1 MTHRPASRRRDVVPV
16 VVAIVVMVG
25 VAGCRRSIE
34 TASVSGRVAL
44 DGQPVANGTIAFLP
58 TDGKGP
64 TAGGVV
70 AGGAYEVARLA
81 PGPKIVRI
89 EAFREQVAFP
99 RSRADMERT
108 SRDPRPPAPTEPPP
122 DPNLIP
128 RDAAGNNVEV
138 TIAPGRQSMDF
149 EVRGAAGR

>member
-1 MTHRPASRRRDVVPV
+1 MTHRPASPRRGVLPV
-16 VVAIVVMVG
+16 VVALVVTVG
-25 VAGCRRSIE
+25 VPGCRRSIE
-34 TASVSGRVAL
+34 TASVSGRIVL

-64 TAGGVV
+64 TAGAVV
-70 AGGAYEVARLA
+70 ADGAYEVARLA

-99 RSRADMERT
+99 RSRAEMERT
-108 SRDPRPPAPTEPPP
+108 AGDPRPPKPTEPPP

-149 EVRGAAGR
+149 EVTGSGGR